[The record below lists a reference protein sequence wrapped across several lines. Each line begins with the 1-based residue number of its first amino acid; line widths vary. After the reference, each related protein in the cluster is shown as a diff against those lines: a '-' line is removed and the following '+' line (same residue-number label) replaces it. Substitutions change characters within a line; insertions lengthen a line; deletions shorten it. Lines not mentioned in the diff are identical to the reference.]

1 MVFNKKNIKNK
12 TCTSSDSRQIKG
24 IASRNVQGLI
34 IKVINP
40 IFLYVEFFLHRS
52 ERRVIL
58 PALSFCKVPGNTK
71 HDFCRSPVLIPP
83 VDQIYV
89 AWLGR
94 KWCSP
99 SCITCRRFQILILAM
114 SLAGCWR
121 PVNTEDFQVYRSST
135 RDTKK
140 SPVVT
145 SSHNAWLRVRKICVY
160 KIKMRCT
167 YSTRDL

>member
-1 MVFNKKNIKNK
+1 M
-12 TCTSSDSRQIKG
+12 
-24 IASRNVQGLI
+24 
-34 IKVINP
+34 
-40 IFLYVEFFLHRS
+40 YVEFFLHSS
-52 ERRVIL
+52 ERMVIL

-83 VDQIYV
+83 GDQIYV

-99 SCITCRRFQILILAM
+99 SCITCRRFQILILPM

-167 YSTRDL
+167 YSTRDLQYDLYHRIIDDRIVKSKKGRRIWHNLRVS

>member
-24 IASRNVQGLI
+24 IASRNVQCLI

-83 VDQIYV
+83 GDQIYV

-135 RDTKK
+135 RIMHGSELEKYVYTKLK
-140 SPVVT
+140 CTVHTVQG
-145 SSHNAWLRVRKICVY
+145 
-160 KIKMRCT
+160 T
-167 YSTRDL
+167 YSMIFTTEL